1 MTHVNINYKKKK
13 SSPKWLNLTEKVKD
27 EGKKE
32 EERKQRDNEARQRD
46 RDYPDSDARVYPVVV
61 AAHARPILPL
71 LPVAR
76 SAQPSFVAPTFTRIY
91 NLIYPFL

>member
-32 EERKQRDNEARQRD
+32 EERKQRDNEAR
-46 RDYPDSDARVYPVVV
+46 
-61 AAHARPILPL
+61 
-71 LPVAR
+71 
-76 SAQPSFVAPTFTRIY
+76 
-91 NLIYPFL
+91 